1 MARVDALDAQAAQ
14 RALDILTELHT
25 RVLAE
30 IAAHPELTAS
40 QLPRLKAQIE
50 TLMRDY
56 QRRITVDLH
65 NKQASIFNL
74 SDDVLDAQAVA
85 AGLRVG
91 IVGVSDATLRVAQ
104 GHSASEIKGVTDE
117 QLRRINRELSQA
129 VLGGRTWPEL
139 LKNIGTNLDGPSV
152 FGTMKTRV
160 ETIVRTESANVFNWG
175 FQARGNQ
182 LAEQLPGMRKRWVH
196 RHGMGT
202 AILPGAKGRKGCLSA
217 ETGASGVGRAEYSV
231 EG

>member
-1 MARVDALDAQAAQ
+1 MPQLREANPPASEIMARVDALDAQAAQ

-104 GHSASEIKGVTDE
+104 GHSA
-117 QLRRINRELSQA
+117 RN
-129 VLGGRTWPEL
+129 
-139 LKNIGTNLDGPSV
+139 
-152 FGTMKTRV
+152 
-160 ETIVRTESANVFNWG
+160 
-175 FQARGNQ
+175 
-182 LAEQLPGMRKRWVH
+182 
-196 RHGMGT
+196 
-202 AILPGAKGRKGCLSA
+202 
-217 ETGASGVGRAEYSV
+217 
-231 EG
+231 